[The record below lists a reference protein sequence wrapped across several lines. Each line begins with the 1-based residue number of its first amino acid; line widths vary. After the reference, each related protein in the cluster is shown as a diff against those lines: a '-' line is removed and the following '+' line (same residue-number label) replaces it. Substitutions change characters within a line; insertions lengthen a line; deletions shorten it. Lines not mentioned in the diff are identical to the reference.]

1 MTTHLDVVIVGG
13 GAAGLATAYW
23 LQRAGLRYRLLE
35 AEHVGHVWTRHYDSL
50 RLHTLKAVSALPGL
64 TMPDDYPDFP
74 TGPQVAD
81 YLRGYAQ
88 RMNLAVE
95 EEAPVRAVKRR
106 EGRWHMATERETYDA
121 KVLVMATGIWGRPY
135 CPPVPG
141 FDAFRGDG
149 LHSSEYRNPDRFQG
163 QRVLV
168 LGVGNSGAEIAA
180 ELGRA
185 GVETTLS
192 VRGGVTFVPNPH
204 SAQAMR
210 ASDWLFRHLPRDL
223 GNALLARIRP
233 DFSSLGLPRQ
243 ACDPLNAYPVVG
255 FGLVAAVRDR
265 RVRVVGPLSTL
276 TPTGARFADGRE
288 IALDTVI
295 RATGFRPVLD
305 VVRPW
310 LSFDAR
316 DWPVLNGGRST
327 RTPSLWAVG
336 LTYPTTAGWLQS
348 IGRLTRQ
355 AVTHI
360 RREV

>member
-1 MTTHLDVVIVGG
+1 MTMQLDVVVVGG

-23 LQRAGLRYRLLE
+23 LQRAGLRARILE
-35 AEHVGHVWTRHYDSL
+35 ARQVGHVWTRHYDSL

-64 TMPDDYPDFP
+64 PMPADYPDFP
-74 TGPQVAD
+74 TGPQVAA
-81 YLRGYAQ
+81 YLGGYAQ
-88 RMNLAVE
+88 RMNLAVQE
-95 EEAPVRAVKRR
+95 ETPARAVTRR
-106 EGRWHMATERETYDA
+106 AGRWHVATDQETYEA

-135 CPPVPG
+135 CPPLPG
-141 FDAFRGDG
+141 AGVFRGDR
-149 LHSSEYRNPDRFQG
+149 LHSSKYRNPDRFQG

-192 VRGGVTFVPNPH
+192 VRDGVTFVPKPR

-223 GNALLARIRP
+223 GNALLKRFRP
-233 DFSSLGLPRQ
+233 DFSTLGLPRQ
-243 ACDPLNAYPVVG
+243 ARDPLKVYPVVG
-255 FGLVAAVRDR
+255 FGLVDTVRDR

-295 RATGFRPVLD
+295 LATGFRPVLD
-305 VVRPW
+305 LVRPW

-316 DWPVLNGGRST
+316 DWPVLNAGRST
-327 RTPSLWAVG
+327 RIPSLWAVG
-336 LTYPTTAGWLQS
+336 LTYPATAGWLQS

-355 AVTHI
+355 VVTHI